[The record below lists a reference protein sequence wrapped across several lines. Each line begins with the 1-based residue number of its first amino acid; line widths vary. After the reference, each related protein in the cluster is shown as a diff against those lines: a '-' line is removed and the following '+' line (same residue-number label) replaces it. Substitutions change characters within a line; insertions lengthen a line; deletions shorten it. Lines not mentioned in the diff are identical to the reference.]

1 MIKFA
6 KLSLPNDAF
15 MYCNNYL
22 CIKFIYL
29 NFTSY
34 IIPFKKPS
42 KSGLLDWKLIFNS
55 PLLPYIVY
63 RSSNLCGILDF
74 ALFCS

>member
-22 CIKFIYL
+22 CIKFIYIL
-29 NFTSY
+29 YHTLY
-34 IIPFKKPS
+34 
-42 KSGLLDWKLIFNS
+42 LLKN
-55 PLLPYIVY
+55 LLKVAY
-63 RSSNLCGILDF
+63 
-74 ALFCS
+74 